1 MPFTPRRLLLTY
13 DDTGGRC
20 GAVVARMERML
31 VDRAFAV
38 TVTPL
43 AQAPTQLDAF
53 DGVILGTP
61 VSLRRDGPTAAVL
74 EWIDRAE
81 GLDEKKVALFSAFWL
96 RPGTA
101 LPVLRAR
108 LAELG
113 VEVVVEFAYWLGKPE
128 DGDHVLP
135 AECMVRIR

>member
-1 MPFTPRRLLLTY
+1 MPFTPKRLLLTY
-13 DDTGGRC
+13 DDAGGRC
-20 GAVVARMERML
+20 RVVVARMERML
-31 VDRAFAV
+31 VDRAFEV
-38 TVTPL
+38 TVIPL
-43 AQAPTQLDAF
+43 AGAPTQLDGF

-61 VSLRRDGPTAAVL
+61 VSLRRDGPTPAVL
-74 EWIDRAE
+74 AWIDRAE
-81 GLDEKKVALFSAFWL
+81 GLDERKVALFSTFWL
-96 RPGTA
+96 RPGTS
-101 LPVLRAR
+101 LQVLRHR

>member
-1 MPFTPRRLLLTY
+1 
-13 DDTGGRC
+13 
-20 GAVVARMERML
+20 MEAML
-31 VDRAFAV
+31 VARAFAV

-43 AQAPTQLDAF
+43 ALAPTDLGEF

-61 VSLRRDGPTAAVL
+61 VSLRREGPTPAVL
-74 EWIDRAE
+74 QWIERAE
-81 GLDEKKVALFSAFWL
+81 GLDEKKVAIFSAFWL

-101 LPVLRAR
+101 LHVMRAR
-108 LAELG
+108 LTELG